1 MKIGLISD
9 IHANLPAL
17 EAVLDDLPTV
27 EMIVCAGDV
36 VGYNPWPAECVDR
49 IQDIASVTVQGNHD
63 RAVEDPLQYAHNEMA
78 RAGLEYAQA
87 ELTDEQLCWLLE
99 RPQRTTVADDSY
111 QLVHSHPNPEELGSY
126 VRPRQFPNMR
136 PYLDEFEGIILG
148 HTHIQHKAVIDDRL
162 IVNPGSVGQP
172 RDKDSKA
179 AYAVLDVDAKKVDFR
194 RVEYD
199 IERVISAVESADL
212 PAETGTRLFSGK

>member
-17 EAVLDDLPTV
+17 EAVLDDLPAV

-49 IQDIASVTVQGNHD
+49 IRDVASVTVQGNHD
-63 RAVEDPLQYAHNEMA
+63 RTVEDPLRYAHNEMA
-78 RAGLEYAQA
+78 RAGLEHAQD
-87 ELTDEQLCWLLE
+87 ELTDEHLRWLLE
-99 RPQRTTVADDSY
+99 RPQRTTVADDTY
-111 QLVHSHPNPEELGSY
+111 RLVHSHPDPEELGSY

-179 AYAVLDVDAKKVDFR
+179 AYAVLNADAKEVDFR

-212 PAETGTRLFSGK
+212 PAETGTRLLSGK